1 MIPSKIPNSNSW
13 KRHIMKQIKQAQAP
27 LRTITITKK
36 SYAKFKKEY
45 IMHILKDGCTF
56 GQAFCK
62 YYNIYDMFIDNETNE
77 KTVERYIKNTYL
89 NRQQVV
95 RAFVA

>member
-1 MIPSKIPNSNSW
+1 MIPSNIPDSNRW
-13 KRHIMKQIKQAQAP
+13 KRHIMKQVRQAQAP

-56 GQAFCK
+56 DTFK

-77 KTVERYIKNTYL
+77 KR
-89 NRQQVV
+89 
-95 RAFVA
+95 